1 MYDSCVYM
9 YMYMYMYMYY
19 KVAKIFVVHVVD
31 SWVVA
36 MLGCLGTW
44 VVYTI
49 HVECLS

>member
-1 MYDSCVYM
+1 MTAVCTCTCTCTC
-9 YMYMYMYMYY
+9 MYY

-36 MLGCLGTW
+36 ILGCLGTW